1 MGTHPIFESD
11 FDCLTDA
18 FRRYSRGRSKILRTK
33 TSKINSFITAICGE
47 MEVRSLLRVDHTFFI
62 FLFRLI
68 LLLMTVLPILFTWLW
83 LNDPNSSNTTL
94 YTSLKA
100 HPFFLLSCSMLI
112 ISFVFGIHQR
122 VVAPSILVQR
132 IRLVLEDYGMSI
144 SQTGDL
150 IIRR

>member
-1 MGTHPIFESD
+1 MITRLIQGSVLGSKNLGTII
-11 FDCLTDA
+11 C
-18 FRRYSRGRSKILRTK
+18 FRKHHQDSV
-33 TSKINSFITAICGE
+33 FI
-47 MEVRSLLRVDHTFFI
+47 SS
-62 FLFRLI
+62 FRLI
-68 LLLMTVLPILFTWLW
+68 LLLMTVLTILFTWLW
-83 LNDPNSSNTTL
+83 LNDPNTSNTTL
-94 YTSLKA
+94 FTSLKA
-100 HPFFLLSCSMLI
+100 HPFFLLRFVTLTITKIIWILSCSMLI

>member
-11 FDCLTDA
+11 FDCLTEDIREKDQKY
-18 FRRYSRGRSKILRTK
+18 FEQRLQKSIH
-33 TSKINSFITAICGE
+33 
-47 MEVRSLLRVDHTFFI
+47 SLQPYAAKW
-62 FLFRLI
+62 RLI
-68 LLLMTVLPILFTWLW
+68 LLLMTVLTILFTWLW
-83 LNDPNSSNTTL
+83 LNDPNTSNTTL
-94 YTSLKA
+94 FTSLKA

>member
-1 MGTHPIFESD
+1 MITRLIQGSVLGSKNLGTII
-11 FDCLTDA
+11 C
-18 FRRYSRGRSKILRTK
+18 FRKHHYVNQDIV
-33 TSKINSFITAICGE
+33 FIST
-47 MEVRSLLRVDHTFFI
+47 
-62 FLFRLI
+62 FRLI
-68 LLLMTVLPILFTWLW
+68 LLLMTVLTILFTWLW
-83 LNDPNSSNTTL
+83 LNDPNTSNTTL
-94 YTSLKA
+94 FTSLKA
-100 HPFFLLSCSMLI
+100 HPFFLLRFVTLTITKIIWILSCSMLI

>member
-1 MGTHPIFESD
+1 MITKQIKRIQGSDLGSKNLGTII
-11 FDCLTDA
+11 C
-18 FRRYSRGRSKILRTK
+18 FRKHQVI
-33 TSKINSFITAICGE
+33 SFI
-47 MEVRSLLRVDHTFFI
+47 SS
-62 FLFRLI
+62 FRLI
-68 LLLMTVLPILFTWLW
+68 LLLMTVLTILFTWLW
-83 LNDPNSSNTTL
+83 LNDPNTSNTTL
-94 YTSLKA
+94 FTSLKA
-100 HPFFLLSCSMLI
+100 HPFFLLRFVTLTMTKIILIFSCSMLI

>member
-1 MGTHPIFESD
+1 MLSEDIREEDQKYFEQRLQKS
-11 FDCLTDA
+11 
-18 FRRYSRGRSKILRTK
+18 IH
-33 TSKINSFITAICGE
+33 
-47 MEVRSLLRVDHTFFI
+47 SLQPYAAKW
-62 FLFRLI
+62 RLI
-68 LLLMTVLPILFTWLW
+68 LLLMTVLTILFTWLW
-83 LNDPNSSNTTL
+83 LNDPNTSNTTL
-94 YTSLKA
+94 FTSLKA

>member
-1 MGTHPIFESD
+1 MITRLIQGSFLDSNHLGTII
-11 FDCLTDA
+11 C
-18 FRRYSRGRSKILRTK
+18 FRKHQDIC
-33 TSKINSFITAICGE
+33 FI
-47 MEVRSLLRVDHTFFI
+47 SS
-62 FLFRLI
+62 FRLI
-68 LLLMTVLPILFTWLW
+68 LLLMTVLTILFTWLW
-83 LNDPNSSNTTL
+83 LNDPNTSNTTL
-94 YTSLKA
+94 FTSLKA
-100 HPFFLLSCSMLI
+100 HPFFLLRFVTLTITKIILIFSCSMLI

>member
-1 MGTHPIFESD
+1 MITRLVQGSVLGSKNLGTII
-11 FDCLTDA
+11 C
-18 FRRYSRGRSKILRTK
+18 FRKHQYPNQDIV
-33 TSKINSFITAICGE
+33 FI
-47 MEVRSLLRVDHTFFI
+47 SS
-62 FLFRLI
+62 FRLI
-68 LLLMTVLPILFTWLW
+68 LLLMTVLTILFTWLW
-83 LNDPNSSNTTL
+83 LNDPNTSNTTL
-94 YTSLKA
+94 FTSLKA
-100 HPFFLLSCSMLI
+100 HPFFLLRFVTLTITKIIWIFSCSMLI

>member
-1 MGTHPIFESD
+1 MITRLIQGSVLGSKNLGTII
-11 FDCLTDA
+11 C
-18 FRRYSRGRSKILRTK
+18 FRKLHQDIV
-33 TSKINSFITAICGE
+33 FI
-47 MEVRSLLRVDHTFFI
+47 SS
-62 FLFRLI
+62 FRLI
-68 LLLMTVLPILFTWLW
+68 LLLMTVLTILFTWLW
-83 LNDPNSSNTTL
+83 LNDPNTSNTTL
-94 YTSLKA
+94 FTSLKA
-100 HPFFLLSCSMLI
+100 HPFFLLRFVTLTITKIIWIFSCSMLI